1 MKIGGIS
8 SDDII
13 GTLNGGIGLATQ
25 ASNLPALCT
34 SIGDARKY
42 HRNIFK
48 THLLLN
54 AVIPTV

>member
-42 HRNIFK
+42 NRD
-48 THLLLN
+48 L
-54 AVIPTV
+54 